1 MKKIVLLFALI
12 SIFLEG
18 NSQIDSTIY
27 GISWNVTGPGISV
40 SKINPQTGLVT
51 NISTTPASYDYPYME
66 GRTIDPVHKIFYL
79 PNDTMLFTFNLQ
91 NGNLINA
98 IPITY
103 YPGSST
109 FLLINYN
116 TMDSTIYGL
125 IQTIKGV
132 ILAKI
137 DPQTAIVERISQDT
151 VPGQCSSLA
160 FSAIDPV
167 GNIFY
172 YVSTNKH
179 ITGINLSTGNAVT
192 SPAVVIPYGTF
203 GPIVFDCQDETV
215 YGLAGD
221 GVTGRKLAK
230 INVTTGV
237 VTMISPSIISNYIY
251 GEPPTIDQFKGI
263 YYFDRFDS
271 AFVGVSVVTGEIVTS
286 PKKIPIPG
294 TQFTDLIYNF
304 PCYILPSGIDNHQ
317 SPITMDLFPNPA
329 QTFMTIKFP
338 QAKNGLKSIEIFDM
352 RGVKMFQG
360 QTKDDNMTINVKD
373 YPEGL
378 YTIRIGTGTTNYT
391 SRFCKT
397 G

>member
-1 MKKIVLLFALI
+1 MKKVILLFALI
-12 SIFLEG
+12 SISFHG

-27 GISWNVTGPGISV
+27 GISWNVSGPGISI

-51 NISTTPASYDYPYME
+51 NVSTTPANYDFYMT

-79 PNDTMLFTFNLQ
+79 PSDTLLLSFNLL

-98 IPITY
+98 IPINY
-103 YPGSST
+103 YPGSTS
-109 FLLINYN
+109 FLGINYN

-125 IQTIKGV
+125 IQTFKGV
-132 ILAKI
+132 ILTKI
-137 DPQTAIVERISQDT
+137 DPLTGIVDRISPDT
-151 VPGQCSSLA
+151 VPGQYSSLA

-203 GPIVFDCQDETV
+203 GPIVYNCQDETV

-230 INVTTGV
+230 IDVTTGV
-237 VTMISPSIISNYIY
+237 VTMISPSIISSYIY
-251 GEPPTIDQFKGI
+251 GEPPTIDPYKGI
-263 YYFDRFDS
+263 YYFDRADS
-271 AFVGVSVVTGEIVTS
+271 ALVGASVVTGEIVTS
-286 PKKIPIPG
+286 PKKILIPG
-294 TQFTDLIYNF
+294 TYFQDLIYNF
-304 PCYILPSGIDNHQ
+304 PCYILPSGIDNPQ
-317 SPITMDLFPNPA
+317 SSLKIDLFPNPA
-329 QTFMTIKFP
+329 QTFMTIRFL
-338 QAKNGLKSIEIFDM
+338 QAHNGMKSIEIFDM

-360 QTKDDNMTINVKD
+360 QTKDDNITINLKD
-373 YPEGL
+373 YPKGL
-378 YTIRIGTGTTNYT
+378 YTIRLGTATSNYT

-397 G
+397 D